1 MTGRPELSL
10 ALLHA
15 FVAVAEELHFGRAA
29 HRLNVSQPPLSQSIQ
44 RLEALV
50 GHRLLERDTRK
61 ARLTPAGEALLPIA
75 RRVLDEAGA
84 GLEKV
89 RRVARGEAGLL
100 TMGFTPTTALQVLPA
115 IVHDCRARLPQ
126 LELKLIELLPD
137 PMADMLQAGR
147 IDVGLGR
154 EMAAEAGVQT
164 LMLLEEPYVAVLP
177 ASHPEAAVAG
187 LIALEVLRDA
197 DFILYPTDRTSGN
210 NAKVFEMCVA
220 RGFAPRVV
228 QEVPGWQTAVSLVG
242 SGLGVTL
249 LPACTCSLALPGVVY
264 RPIRGSALS
273 RIALLHRIGDE
284 RPILLQF
291 LASAPLALS
300 ALKRLPA

>member
-1 MTGRPELSL
+1 MSRRPELGL
-10 ALLHA
+10 AALHA

-29 HRLNVSQPPLSQSIQ
+29 KRLNVAQPPLSQSIQ

-61 ARLTPAGEALLPIA
+61 ARLTAAGLALLPIA
-75 RRVLDEAGA
+75 RRLLDEAAA

-115 IVHDCRARLPQ
+115 IVHDCRARLPHLDLQ
-126 LELKLIELLPD
+126 LIELLPD

-154 EMAAEAGVQT
+154 EIAAEAGLQT
-164 LMLLEEPYVAVLP
+164 SVLLDEPYVAVLP
-177 ASHPEAAVAG
+177 ASHPEAATADP
-187 LIALEVLRDA
+187 IELEVLREA
-197 DFILYPTDRTSGN
+197 DFIFYPTDRTSGN
-210 NAKVFEMCVA
+210 NARVVEMCVA
-220 RGFAPRVV
+220 RGFVPRVV
-228 QEVPGWQTAVSLVG
+228 QEAPGWQTAISLVG
-242 SGLGVTL
+242 SGLGVTV
-249 LPACTCSLALPGVVY
+249 LPACTRSLALPGVTF

-284 RPILLQF
+284 RPILQQF
-291 LASAPLALS
+291 LANAPLAVS
-300 ALKRLPA
+300 AIKRLPA